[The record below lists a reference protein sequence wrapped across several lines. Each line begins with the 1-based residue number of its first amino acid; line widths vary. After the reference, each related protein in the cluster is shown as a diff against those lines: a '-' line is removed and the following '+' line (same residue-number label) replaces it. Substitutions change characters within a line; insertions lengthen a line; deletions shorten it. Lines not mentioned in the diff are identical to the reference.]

1 MAHQVLALEAM
12 TDYERGITVSVGTI
26 AGGTV
31 TNCAGAPLRTSAC
44 PTWAR
49 PRTRCAA
56 CASCAPW
63 VRMEL
68 DIGELN
74 RRHGQTEAAACW
86 RWSWLPSAPA
96 SCRKTRP

>member
-31 TNCAGAPLRTSAC
+31 TNTVPAHCRCVVDFRVPDMGAAED
-44 PTWAR
+44 
-49 PRTRCAA
+49 CAA

-63 VRMEL
+63 VR
-68 DIGELN
+68 
-74 RRHGQTEAAACW
+74 T
-86 RWSWLPSAPA
+86 WSWTST
-96 SCRKTRP
+96 SS